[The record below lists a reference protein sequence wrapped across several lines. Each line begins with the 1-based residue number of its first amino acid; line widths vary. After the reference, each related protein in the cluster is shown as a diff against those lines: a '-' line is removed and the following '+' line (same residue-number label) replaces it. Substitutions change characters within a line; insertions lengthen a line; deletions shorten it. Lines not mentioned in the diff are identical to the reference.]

1 MNPRTLMRRAA
12 LALACA
18 LPLAAHAGDSFPAQ
32 PIRIVVPYAPGGAS
46 DVLARLLASTP
57 GGGLGDRIIIEN
69 RAGGATVAGTN
80 VVATAQPNGYT
91 LGVVDSAFP
100 INATLLGSKLPYD
113 TRKDFRAVVLVATSP
128 IVLSV
133 NKDVPAHSV
142 AELVALAKAHPGRLN
157 FSSAGNGTALHLA
170 GERFNMVTGAGL
182 VHVPYRGGAPSVM
195 AVVSG
200 ETQVNFSA
208 PSTVL
213 PHIQSGRLRAL
224 AVTGARRLASM
235 PDVPTFAEAGVPQ
248 VDGVISFGVI
258 APKGVPDAIVDKL
271 AAGFDARLK
280 SPAVTQRITSLGFEA
295 GGGSAADYAKFLDRE
310 ISASREIIQKAHIT
324 TGD

>member
-1 MNPRTLMRRAA
+1 MNPCKLLRWAT
-12 LALACA
+12 LALSCA
-18 LPLAAHAGDSFPAQ
+18 LSPATHAADAFPAQ
-32 PIRIVVPYAPGGAS
+32 PIRIIVPYAPGGAS

-57 GGGLGDRIIIEN
+57 GGGLGDRIIVEN

-100 INATLLGSKLPYD
+100 INATLLGDKLPYD
-113 TRKDFRAVVLVATSP
+113 TRKDFRAVILVATSP

-142 AELVALAKAHPGRLN
+142 AELVALAKAHPNRLN

-170 GERFNMVTGAGL
+170 GERFNMVTGAAL

-195 AVVSG
+195 SVVAG

-224 AVTGARRLASM
+224 AVTGTHRLASM
-235 PDVPTFAEAGVPQ
+235 PDVPTFAEAGIPEET
-248 VDGVISFGVI
+248 GVISFGVI
-258 APKGVPDAIVDKL
+258 APKGVPDAIVDRL

-280 SPAVTQRITSLGFEA
+280 TDAVARRIADLGFET
-295 GGGSAADYAKFLDRE
+295 GGGSAADYAKFLDTE
-310 ISASREIIQKAHIT
+310 IAASREIIQKAHIT

>member
-1 MNPRTLMRRAA
+1 MNPRTALLGAA
-12 LALACA
+12 LALSAA
-18 LPLAAHAGDSFPAQ
+18 GAPAHATDDFPAQ

-46 DVLARLLASTP
+46 DVIARLLASTP
-57 GGGLGDRIIIEN
+57 GGGLGDRIIVEN
-69 RAGGATVAGTN
+69 RAGGASVAGTN

-113 TRKDFRAVVLVATSP
+113 TRKDFRAVILAATSP

-142 AELVALAKAHPGRLN
+142 AELVAMAKAHPGRFN

-170 GERFNMVTGAGL
+170 GEQFNMVTGAGL

-195 AVVSG
+195 AVVAG

-224 AVTGARRLASM
+224 AVTGAHRLASL
-235 PDVPTFAEAGVPQ
+235 PDVPTFAEAGVPE
-248 VDGVISFGVI
+248 VAGVISYGVI
-258 APKGVPDAIVDKL
+258 APKGVPDAVARKL

-280 SPAVTQRITSLGFEA
+280 TPDAARHIVDLGFEPA
-295 GGGSAADYAKFLDRE
+295 GGTADDYAKFLDRE
-310 ISASREIIQKAHIT
+310 IDTAREIIQKAHIT

>member
-1 MNPRTLMRRAA
+1 
-12 LALACA
+12 
-18 LPLAAHAGDSFPAQ
+18 
-32 PIRIVVPYAPGGAS
+32 
-46 DVLARLLASTP
+46 
-57 GGGLGDRIIIEN
+57 
-69 RAGGATVAGTN
+69 
-80 VVATAQPNGYT
+80 
-91 LGVVDSAFP
+91 
-100 INATLLGSKLPYD
+100 
-113 TRKDFRAVVLVATSP
+113 
-128 IVLSV
+128 
-133 NKDVPAHSV
+133 
-142 AELVALAKAHPGRLN
+142 
-157 FSSAGNGTALHLA
+157 
-170 GERFNMVTGAGL
+170 
-182 VHVPYRGGAPSVM
+182 M

-224 AVTGARRLASM
+224 AVTGAHRLASM